1 MLIELVVLTLS
12 SDEDA
17 NNETVHTEH
26 TSHDSGDDR
35 LEEKVWLQD
44 GDGHN
49 TDTGFSSSV
58 GSTQVGEDEGGDDS
72 HGAEE
77 EGLVGV
83 TKVYSHSQISIKIKI
98 YKSV

>member
-1 MLIELVVLTLS
+1 MIELVVLTLS
-12 SDEDA
+12 SDEDS

-44 GDGHN
+44 GDGDN
-49 TDTGFSSSV
+49 TDTGLGSSV
-58 GSTQVGEDEGGDDS
+58 GSAQVGEDESSDDS
-72 HGAEE
+72 HGTEE

-83 TKVYSHSQISIKIKI
+83 TKVY
-98 YKSV
+98 